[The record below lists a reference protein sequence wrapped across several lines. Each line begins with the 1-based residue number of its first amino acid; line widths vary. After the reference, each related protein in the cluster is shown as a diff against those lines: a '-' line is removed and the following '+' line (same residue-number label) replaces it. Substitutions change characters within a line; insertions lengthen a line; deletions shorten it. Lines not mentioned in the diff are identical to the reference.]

1 MKKNKL
7 ILVLLL
13 FVLFFSFVPQKS
25 VSAQQAFAQTCPPNA
40 KVSTLLNQITQAS
53 VEKWLRN
60 FSGADPVM
68 INSVERTIL
77 TRHSSML
84 FTGNTTALAYDYLQQ
99 ELEAMGYING
109 VHITDHSFNG
119 TKSQADESLFGIFPD
134 WPEVIEVL
142 PNGPESKSTWK
153 NKIVTIPGSGPNKDE
168 IVIISAHLDS
178 RAQTNHTIA
187 PGAEDNGSGVAALM
201 EAARLFK
208 NTKFDRTIKI
218 IFFTGEEQGLYG
230 SKAYVRDHPAEM
242 SKIVGVFNLDMFGY
256 DDDHDMC
263 VELHVGTKAVSQV
276 PGKCFTDVNENYN
289 LGLKVEY
296 IDFEDMEASDH
307 APFWNV
313 KPNPVGA
320 IELLENF
327 DPHSNLPICEGREDQ
342 NPHYHKSTD
351 TIDKMWMPATVAG
364 VKAGVGAAAS
374 LAGTELVCLPA
385 PIVIGRAKVDTIEL
399 TWKHIN
405 NAASY
410 KVFRGTKTC
419 GGEFTEIAEVTNTS
433 YDDISID
440 FDRNYFYKVQ
450 AIGEDGFCVSEM
462 SNCVVVK
469 VKNPGPTPTPSPEP
483 DFDHFINLPL
493 ITVIR

>member
-13 FVLFFSFVPQKS
+13 FVLIFSFVPQIS
-25 VSAQQAFAQTCPPNA
+25 VSAQEAFAQTCPPNA
-40 KVSTLLNQITQAS
+40 TVSNLLNQITQAS

-68 INSVERTIL
+68 INGVERTIL

-99 ELEAMGYING
+99 ELEAMGYVNG

-119 TKSQADESLFGIFPD
+119 YKSQADDSLFGIFPD

-142 PNGPESKSTWK
+142 PNGPESKAVWK
-153 NKIVTIPGSGPNKDE
+153 NKIVTLPGSGPNKDE

-178 RAQTNHTIA
+178 RAQNDNHTIA

-208 NTKFDRTIKI
+208 NTKFDRTVKI

-230 SKAYVRDHPAEM
+230 SKAYVADHPADI
-242 SKIVGVFNLDMFGY
+242 SKTVAVFNLDMFGY
-256 DDDHDMC
+256 DNDQDMC
-263 VELHVGTKAVSQV
+263 MELHVGTMAASQV
-276 PGKCFTDVNENYN
+276 PGKCFTDVNGNYN
-289 LGLKVEY
+289 LGLKLEY
-296 IDFEDMEASDH
+296 IDFEDMRSSDH
-307 APFWNV
+307 DPFWR
-313 KPNPVGA
+313 KGIGA

-327 DPHSNLPICEGREDQ
+327 DPHSEVDICNHREDQ
-342 NPHYHKSTD
+342 NPDYHKPTD

-374 LAGTELVCLPA
+374 LAGPTVVCLPA
-385 PIVIGRAKVDTIEL
+385 PVITGKAKTNSIEL
-399 TWKHIN
+399 SWKSIED
-405 NAASY
+405 AIAY

-419 GGEFTEIAEVTNTS
+419 GGEVLEIAEVMNTS
-433 YDDISID
+433 YEDFNID
-440 FDRNYFYKVQ
+440 YDRNYFYKVQ

-469 VKNPGPTPTPSPEP
+469 VKQPGPTPTPSPEP
-483 DFDHFINLPL
+483 DFDYFINLPL
-493 ITVIR
+493 ITVVR

>member
-13 FVLFFSFVPQKS
+13 SVLIFSYTPQQS
-25 VSAQQAFAQTCPPNA
+25 VNAQEAFSQTCPPNA
-40 KVSTLLNQITQAS
+40 KVNSLLNQITQAS

-68 INSVERTIL
+68 INGVQRTIL

-99 ELEAMGYING
+99 ELEAMGYVNG
-109 VHITDHSFNG
+109 VHITDHSFSG
-119 TKSQADESLFGIFPD
+119 TKTQADDSLFGNFPD
-134 WPEVIEVL
+134 WPEVIDVL

-153 NKIVTIPGSGPNKDE
+153 NKIVTLPGSGPNKDE

-178 RAQTNHTIA
+178 RAQTDHTIA

-208 NTKFDRTIKI
+208 NTKFDRTVKI

-230 SKAYVRDHPAEM
+230 SKAYVLDHPDEM
-242 SKIVGVFNLDMFGY
+242 SKIVAVFNLDMFGY
-256 DDDHDMC
+256 DNDQDMC
-263 VELHVGTKAVSQV
+263 MELHVGTMAASQV

-289 LGLKVEY
+289 LGLKLEY
-296 IDFEDMEASDH
+296 IDFKDMGSSDH
-307 APFWNV
+307 APFWN
-313 KPNPVGA
+313 KGIGA

-327 DPHSNLPICEGREDQ
+327 YSDSQVSICNKVEDRNPAYHSKD
-342 NPHYHKSTD
+342 D
-351 TIDKMWMPATVAG
+351 TIDKMWMPATIAG

-374 LAGTELVCLPA
+374 LAGPEVVCLPA
-385 PIVIGRAKVDTIEL
+385 PTVTGKAKTNSIEL
-399 TWKHIN
+399 FWKPIVD
-405 NAASY
+405 AIAY

-419 GGEFTEIAEVTNTS
+419 GGEFSEIAEVMNTS
-433 YDDISID
+433 YEDFNID
-440 FDRNYFYKVQ
+440 YDRNYFYKVQ
-450 AIGEDGFCVSEM
+450 AIGEGGFCVSEL
-462 SNCVVVK
+462 SNCVVAK
-469 VKNPGPTPTPSPEP
+469 VKQPGPTPTPTPEP
-483 DFDHFINLPL
+483 DFDYFINLPV
-493 ITVIR
+493 ITVGK